1 MVERSVVPRMG
12 VGAHP
17 CGAPNHLNGPFSGGS
32 RDGSYPPEQEEVVAA
47 QLAPERQKQPVDRPL
62 EGVPGADAAEFYG
75 PAIRAVAGEHA

>member
-1 MVERSVVPRMG
+1 MELSVVPRMG

-17 CGAPNHLNGPFSGGS
+17 CGAPNRWPGPFSGGS
-32 RDGSYPPEQEEVVAA
+32 RNGSYPAEQEEVMAA
-47 QLAPERQKQPVDRPL
+47 QLASEWQKQEVDRPF